1 MFPSLLPH
9 TTRSTIETAPKLD
22 NFYNSVDSSAIP
34 DMVVKYSTTKNTWHK
49 NAIFSVLMWA
59 RNLILIRVSEACPW
73 ASFMFPSLLPQT
85 TRSTIK
91 TAPKLDNFYNSV
103 DSSAIPDMVAKY
115 FPSSQKTEEY
125 LQTEL
130 PVYWSLTA

>member
-1 MFPSLLPH
+1 
-9 TTRSTIETAPKLD
+9 
-22 NFYNSVDSSAIP
+22 
-34 DMVVKYSTTKNTWHK
+34 
-49 NAIFSVLMWA
+49 
-59 RNLILIRVSEACPW
+59 
-73 ASFMFPSLLPQT
+73 MFPSLLPQT

-125 LQTEL
+125 TLR
-130 PVYWSLTA
+130 PYGNASSLKLNSLNYRSSDIYFKLKSKENLKVGKSRGNNIFNQRPANVNKAVDDEKE